1 MEPRHKSFK
10 IALVAL
16 DLTEMDEYL
25 IQYSSMISK
34 LIPLER
40 ILFVHV
46 EKNLELPPD
55 LMEKFPDLMAPL
67 DESIKQDIANKV
79 EKHFENTNIDVDI
92 IVREGNTI
100 NKILKIS
107 RVKNVDLILMGRKQ
121 NLKGS
126 GIVSSHIARI
136 SPCSLLFVT
145 ENYQPEIKKIVV
157 PIDFS
162 NHSLMAI
169 KHGQEIAEHA
179 GAEVS
184 LAHVYNIPVGYT
196 KTGKSREEFA
206 DIMKKHAQNDYKT
219 FLQKHQLTIDGPCEY
234 ILNDDS
240 KQAELIYD
248 HSKKAGANLIVVGS
262 KGRTSASAFLIG
274 SIAEKLALKDSDIP
288 ILIVKT
294 KGEIMGF
301 LESLMRV

>member
-1 MEPRHKSFK
+1 MEPRHKPFK

-16 DLTEMDEYL
+16 DLTEMDDYI
-25 IQYSSMISK
+25 IQYTAMISK
-34 LIPLER
+34 LMSLER

-46 EKNLELPPD
+46 EKNLELPQE

-67 DESIKQDIANKV
+67 DESIKEDIKHKV
-79 EKHFENTNIDVDI
+79 DKHFRDTDI
-92 IVREGNTI
+92 ELDYIVREGNTI

-107 RVKNVDLILMGRKQ
+107 RVKNVDLIIMGRKQ
-121 NLKGS
+121 SLKGS

-145 ENYQPEIKKIVV
+145 ENYQMEIKRVMV

-162 NHSLMAI
+162 KHSLMAI
-169 KHGQEIAEHA
+169 RQGQEIAEKA

-184 LAHVYNIPVGYT
+184 LSHVYNVPVGYT
-196 KTGKSREEFA
+196 KTGKSLQEFA
-206 DIMKKHAQNDYKT
+206 AIMKKHAQNDCKVFFEKNSLT
-219 FLQKHQLTIDGPCEY
+219 FDAPCEY
-234 ILNDDS
+234 ILNENHKPAD
-240 KQAELIYD
+240 LIYGYG
-248 HSKKAGANLIVVGS
+248 KKVGANLIVVGS

-274 SIAEKLALKDSDIP
+274 SMAEKLALKDSDIP

>member
-1 MEPRHKSFK
+1 MESRHKSFN

-16 DLTEMDEYL
+16 DLTEMDEYI
-25 IQYSSMISK
+25 IQYTAMISK
-34 LIPLER
+34 LMPLER

-46 EKNLELPPD
+46 EKNLELPAD

-67 DESIKQDIANKV
+67 DESIKGDIRVKV
-79 EKHFENTNIDVDI
+79 EKHFQNTPIDIDYV
-92 IVREGNTI
+92 VREGNPI
-100 NKILKIS
+100 NKILKLS
-107 RVKNVDLILMGRKQ
+107 KVKNVDLIIMGRKQ

-145 ENYQPEIKKIVV
+145 ENYQPEIKKIMV

-162 NHSLMAI
+162 SHSLMAV
-169 KHGQEIAEHA
+169 KHGQEIAEKA
-179 GAEVS
+179 GAEVCLS
-184 LAHVYNIPVGYT
+184 HVYNVPAGYT
-196 KTGKSREEFA
+196 KTGKTLKEFA
-206 DIMKKHAQNDYKT
+206 EIMKKHAQNDCKT
-219 FLQKHQLTIDGPCEY
+219 FIQKNKLTLEATCEY
-234 ILNDDS
+234 ILNDSGKPAD
-240 KQAELIYD
+240 LIYEYG
-248 HSKKAGANLIVVGS
+248 KKVGASLIVVGS

-274 SIAEKLALKDSDIP
+274 SIAEKLALQDSDIP

>member
-1 MEPRHKSFK
+1 MESRHKSFN

-16 DLTEMDEYL
+16 DLTEMDEYI
-25 IQYSSMISK
+25 IQYTAMISK
-34 LIPLER
+34 LMPLER

-46 EKNLELPPD
+46 EKNLELPAD

-67 DESIKQDIANKV
+67 DESIKEDIRNKV
-79 EKHFENTNIDVDI
+79 EKHFQNISVDI
-92 IVREGNTI
+92 DYIVREGNPI
-100 NKILKIS
+100 NKILKLS
-107 RVKNVDLILMGRKQ
+107 KVKNVDLIIMGRKQ

-145 ENYQPEIKKIVV
+145 ENYQPEIKKIMV
-157 PIDFS
+157 PVDFS
-162 NHSLMAI
+162 SHSLMAV
-169 KHGQEIAEHA
+169 KHGQEVAEKA
-179 GAEVS
+179 GAEVCLS
-184 LAHVYNIPVGYT
+184 HVYNVPAGYT
-196 KTGKSREEFA
+196 KTGKTLQEFA
-206 DIMKKHAQNDYKT
+206 EIMKKHAQNDCKT
-219 FLQKHQLTIDGPCEY
+219 FFQKNNLTLESPCEY
-234 ILNDDS
+234 ILNDSGKPAD
-240 KQAELIYD
+240 LIYEYG
-248 HSKKAGANLIVVGS
+248 KKVKASLIVVGS

>member
-16 DLTEMDEYL
+16 DLTEMDEHIIRYTA
-25 IQYSSMISK
+25 MISK
-34 LIPLER
+34 FMSLER

-55 LMEKFPDLMAPL
+55 LLEKFPDLMAPL
-67 DESIKQDIANKV
+67 DESIKEDIKNKV
-79 EKHFENTNIDVDI
+79 EKYFKNTDI
-92 IVREGNTI
+92 ELDYIVREGNTI
-100 NKILKIS
+100 NKILKVS

-145 ENYQPEIKKIVV
+145 ENYQPTIKKVMV

-162 NHSLMAI
+162 RHSMMAI
-169 KHGQEIAEHA
+169 KQAEEIAEKA
-179 GAEVS
+179 GAEICFS
-184 LAHVYNIPVGYT
+184 HVYNVPVGYT
-196 KTGKSREEFA
+196 KTGKSFQEFSE
-206 DIMKKHAQNDYKT
+206 IMKKHAQNDCKT
-219 FLQKHQLTIDGPCEY
+219 FLQKHKLTLEAPCEY
-234 ILNDDS
+234 ILNESNKPAD
-240 KQAELIYD
+240 LIYAYG
-248 HSKKAGANLIVVGS
+248 KKVDANLIIVGS

-274 SIAEKLALKDSDIP
+274 SMAEKLALKDSDIP